1 MAAQAPPPPPP
12 EQKMMVAID
21 ESECSHY
28 ALEWALRNL
37 APRRLILF
45 TVQPFS
51 PLSYLPAGS
60 PRAVGPSVASPELI
74 RSVTE
79 HQRQL
84 AQALVDKAKAI
95 CAEHGVEA
103 ETAIEV
109 GDPKE
114 TICEAAEKLNVDLL
128 ILGSHSRG
136 PIQRF
141 FLGSVSN
148 YCSHHAKCPVLVV
161 KKKE

>member
-1 MAAQAPPPPPP
+1 MAAQPPPP

-21 ESECSHY
+21 ESECSNY

-37 APRRLILF
+37 APRRLVLF

-51 PLSYLPAGS
+51 PLNYVPAAAGS
-60 PRAVGPSVASPELI
+60 PLGPSVVSPELI
-74 RSVTE
+74 RSVSE

-95 CAEHGVEA
+95 CAEHGIDA
-103 ETAIEV
+103 ETIIEV

-148 YCSHHAKCPVLVV
+148 YCTHHAKCPVLVV

>member
-1 MAAQAPPPPPP
+1 MAAQAAPPPPP

-60 PRAVGPSVASPELI
+60 PRKPRPRLFGSLPSI
-74 RSVTE
+74 RLLVVLAKSYCWCLLKE
-79 HQRQL
+79 QL
-84 AQALVDKAKAI
+84 ARRWRRR
-95 CAEHGVEA
+95 
-103 ETAIEV
+103 
-109 GDPKE
+109 
-114 TICEAAEKLNVDLL
+114 
-128 ILGSHSRG
+128 SSSG
-136 PIQRF
+136 P
-141 FLGSVSN
+141 
-148 YCSHHAKCPVLVV
+148 
-161 KKKE
+161 